1 MDDSQRLKLQELI
14 RENDVV
20 DNTENIRKLKHSDL
34 IRKDIAKLQN
44 IKRKVNS
51 RDFKTL
57 DRECCGPCTFLFN
70 HYTNIY
76 NKLLKDEINIKV
88 LYQFLD
94 ALQSIE
100 DGVRDQHE
108 ASYEVGMLL
117 RRLYVDKKIK
127 KSDKKKNDI
136 PQKSNRASMSYAEYK
151 RQMNTE

>member
-1 MDDSQRLKLQELI
+1 M
-14 RENDVV
+14 
-20 DNTENIRKLKHSDL
+20 
-34 IRKDIAKLQN
+34 
-44 IKRKVNS
+44 
-51 RDFKTL
+51 
-57 DRECCGPCTFLFN
+57 
-70 HYTNIY
+70 
-76 NKLLKDEINIKV
+76 KDEINIKV

-127 KSDKKKNDI
+127 KSDKKKNDT

-151 RQMNTE
+151 RQINEST